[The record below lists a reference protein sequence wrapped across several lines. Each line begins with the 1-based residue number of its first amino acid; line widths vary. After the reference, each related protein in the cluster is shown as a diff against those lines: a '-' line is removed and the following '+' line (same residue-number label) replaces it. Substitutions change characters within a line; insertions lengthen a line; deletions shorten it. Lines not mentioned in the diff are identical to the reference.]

1 MLCGT
6 LAQVKEI
13 MDETTGP
20 GNNAEENEGILAS

>member
-13 MDETTGP
+13 MDETTSQ